1 MIHIILIYQKKN
13 LIQLLNTMII
23 NLSKE
28 IKKEGIKTKRNNQE
42 NLINILENIN
52 IYRMKKLLFRTKMI
66 I

>member
-23 NLSKE
+23 NLSEE